1 MKKLNRVSVAVL
13 VVTFALVISAIS
25 AFALSSAL
33 APGAINLGTAGS
45 FAVLAGSGIVSTNPP
60 QVITGD
66 AGSNPTV
73 SNGLSST
80 TDFVAG
86 TNYTASNAAVIAA
99 KVALANAYGAATSTA
114 TTTTIVTELGGQTL
128 TAGVYDSAAGT
139 FGLTGGLTLTLNGGG
154 NPDAVFIF
162 KMASTLT
169 TGNASIVALT
179 GGAQACNVFWQV
191 GSSATLLN
199 TTFVGTILAKTSITD
214 SGSSTV
220 SGRFLADADNDT
232 TGAVTLNHTH
242 VTVPTC
248 APTLTV
254 TKVVVNTGGGTKGV
268 SDFPLF
274 IDGMSVTSGVAS
286 TTLSGSHTVSETS
299 NSSYASVISGDCG
312 TNGTINLVA
321 GTANACTIT
330 NTYIPPTPAAPSSF
344 SPGGSTT
351 YGCKDPNA
359 SNYNYFS
366 ASNPALCVYTATST
380 IVYRAIATTT
390 VASPKL
396 PNTGIGDQ
404 TSITVAQAVAI
415 FNRPLGTGMS
425 GVDVTA
431 LQTALVEKGF
441 LVIPIKITKGY
452 YGALT
457 RSAVL
462 KYQAHSSLPLAGVFG
477 PMTKAKLISE
487 LSN

>member
-1 MKKLNRVSVAVL
+1 MKKFNKISIVIAVACAVGL
-13 VVTFALVISAIS
+13 IGEVTA
-25 AFALSSAL
+25 SAL
-33 APGAINLGTAGS
+33 APGAINLGTAAN

-60 QVITGD
+60 QVITGN

-80 TDFVAG
+80 TDFVSG
-86 TNYTASNAAVIAA
+86 TNYTASDAAVIAA
-99 KVALANAYGAATSTA
+99 KVDLAIAYGVATSTA
-114 TTTTIVTELGGQTL
+114 TTSTIGTQLNGQTL
-128 TAGVYDSAAGT
+128 TAGVYDSLSTTFDLTAAAP
-139 FGLTGGLTLTLNGGG
+139 LTLNGSST
-154 NPDAVFIF
+154 AVFIF
-162 KMASTLT
+162 KMGTTLVT
-169 TGNASIVALT
+169 HSGAVVALT

-199 TTFVGTILAKTSITD
+199 TTFVGTIMAKVSITD

-220 SGRFLADADNDT
+220 AGRLLADADNDPT
-232 TGAVTLNHTH
+232 DGGGAVTLNHTL

-404 TSITVAQAVAI
+404 TSITVAQAIAV
-415 FNRPLGTGMS
+415 FHRSLGIGMS